1 VDYEATFLYRL
12 GKIYRFKG
20 NYSEAINLFSQTVEK
35 GIWIVENMKLQ
46 TDPANQLDL
55 FYIPEQVVPKNII
68 NKGLHYQI
76 DAHKNLYEIYKIL
89 SDDKNALKHLEAF
102 NQVTEKER
110 EIERNMEVMEMNTRY
125 ETERNENQIK
135 LLTKENELNA
145 FKLEQTRY
153 YLFALGGFILLAVLV
168 AILLIRQNRMKAGQD
183 KLLLEQRLLRAQMN
197 PHFLF
202 NTLSNIQSYMLE
214 NDMEKASHYLSRF
227 AKLMRNILD
236 NSSLESIPL
245 KQEISTMENY
255 LEIQKIRFPGKF
267 DYVIEAD
274 PEIDPEITFIA
285 PMLAQPFIE
294 NAIEHG
300 LRYRQEKGNIRIHIR
315 LDANGSNGDMPVDKT
330 GLLFFKVTDD
340 GIGREQSEKMEM
352 GRLKDHR
359 PMATSITRE
368 RLRILSNKA
377 NRKIRSKIHLEI
389 KDLYNESGNPSGTVV
404 RFGVPF
410 EVRD

>member
-1 VDYEATFLYRL
+1 
-12 GKIYRFKG
+12 
-20 NYSEAINLFSQTVEK
+20 
-35 GIWIVENMKLQ
+35 
-46 TDPANQLDL
+46 
-55 FYIPEQVVPKNII
+55 
-68 NKGLHYQI
+68 
-76 DAHKNLYEIYKIL
+76 L
-89 SDDKNALKHLEAF
+89 SDDKNTLKHLEAF
-102 NQVTEKER
+102 NQVTAKYR

-125 ETERNENQIK
+125 ETERKESQIQ

-145 FKLEQTRY
+145 IKLEQTRY
-153 YLFALGGFILLAVLV
+153 YLFALGGFILLTVLA
-168 AILLIRQNRMKAGQD
+168 AILLIRQNHMKAGQD
-183 KLLLEQRLLRAQMN
+183 KLMLEQRLLRAQMN

-214 NDMEKASHYLSRF
+214 NDMGKAHHYLSRF

-236 NSSLESIPL
+236 NSSLEFISL

-255 LEIQKIRFPGKF
+255 LEIQKIRFPDKF
-267 DYVIEAD
+267 DYVIESD
-274 PEIDPEITFIA
+274 PGIDPEITFIA

-300 LRYRQEKGNIRIHIR
+300 LRYRQKKGNIRIRIV
-315 LDANGSNGDMPVDKT
+315 LDADGSHGVKPVDKT
-330 GLLFFKVTDD
+330 GLVFFEVTDD

-352 GRLKDHR
+352 GRHKDHR

-368 RLRILSNKA
+368 RLRILGKKV
-377 NRKIRSKIHLEI
+377 NRRMRSKIHLEI

-410 EVRD
+410 ELKD